1 MVNSWKYFN
10 IESEYRYKLQQK
22 LFEFHIRYPIT
33 DKGLPCQSKCFTAL
47 RCVQISKG
55 NYCLLERQGNISM
68 FALKSS

>member
-1 MVNSWKYFN
+1 MNHKNYIIISY
-10 IESEYRYKLQQK
+10 IIRYKLQQK
-22 LFEFHIRYPIT
+22 VFEFHIIYPIT

>member
-1 MVNSWKYFN
+1 MVSDWKYFDK
-10 IESEYRYKLQQK
+10 SD
-22 LFEFHIRYPIT
+22 IRYPIT
-33 DKGLPCQSKCFTAL
+33 DKGLPCQSKCITAL